1 MRARPHP
8 HHRASGGPTCAVC
21 APQVPGS
28 KGDLGAGA
36 GAGARPPAG
45 PAGAQ
50 VASWAPG
57 PPSPDP
63 PSPDPR
69 GNKAAPTWAH
79 GCFCSR
85 EGMVPAEGQP
95 VSARRRLTPSL
106 CHQRDTSVG
115 PTVGVWGEDDPAPWL
130 ILGPLGPARGQESS
144 ALGVVKLPL
153 AQGEVLG
160 PWPLAAGPTSL
171 AVGASLPLRA
181 LCTRGGRCLQSN
193 PFAVLQKV
201 SWIQVPRRRN
211 EPEGKL
217 RPR

>member
-28 KGDLGAGA
+28 EGDLGAGA

-95 VSARRRLTPSL
+95 VCARLRLTPSL
-106 CHQRDTSVG
+106 CHQCDTSVG
-115 PTVGVWGEDDPAPWL
+115 PTEDHVVGVWEEDDPAPWL
-130 ILGPLGPARGQESS
+130 ILAP
-144 ALGVVKLPL
+144 
-153 AQGEVLG
+153 
-160 PWPLAAGPTSL
+160 GPTSL